1 MKASE
6 FFKSACNL
14 NKLDLL
20 FSKEEIK
27 KLEKICHF
35 ANFKKNETI
44 IFQNALADKI
54 YFLINGKATFTV
66 LNQNKEQ
73 EIAVIRS
80 PYVPLGISG
89 LNAPGR
95 YASNIIIEKNSFI
108 LSLELKDMN
117 NLFEQDAT
125 LGAKFY
131 TLLLSRSTELLRASR
146 GLDKNIP
153 VSYTHLTLPTNR
165 EV

>member
-44 IFQNALADKI
+44 IFQNALADKL

-66 LNQNKEQ
+66 LNQ
-73 EIAVIRS
+73 IA
-80 PYVPLGISG
+80 
-89 LNAPGR
+89 
-95 YASNIIIEKNSFI
+95 IER
-108 LSLELKDMN
+108 LK
-117 NLFEQDAT
+117 
-125 LGAKFY
+125 K
-131 TLLLSRSTELLRASR
+131 
-146 GLDKNIP
+146 
-153 VSYTHLTLPTNR
+153 
-165 EV
+165 